1 MSRSAWW
8 SARGRRA
15 LQCAALVVA
24 AGCSSNGMTTSSGGN
39 TVTALATLAFAPK
52 SITVPVGSSVTWVFQ
67 SVGHTV
73 TFTAAQGAP
82 ADIGSVDAP
91 QANTSVSRT
100 FATVGTYTYHCS
112 IHPEMTGTVIVSQY

>member
-1 MSRSAWW
+1 MTRSSWRSRH
-8 SARGRRA
+8 GRRA
-15 LQCAALVVA
+15 ARCVAGLVVA
-24 AGCSSNGMTTSSGGN
+24 GCGGKGMTMSSGGN
-39 TVTALATLAFAPK
+39 TVTALASLAFSPQ
-52 SITVPVGSSVTWVFQ
+52 SITVQVGSNVTWVFQ